1 MNYNEFLMGIK
12 KTTPLM
18 VGVIPFGLAYGIMGA
33 QAGLKFSEITLMSIF
48 VFAGSAQFMAV
59 GMIKEGISF
68 AFIVFST
75 LLINLRH
82 LLMGL
87 SLAPYLNTQ
96 KRRWLYL
103 LAFGMVDE
111 SYASTIN
118 HYQESGSEQGN
129 PYFMVGA
136 ALGMYIFWI
145 GSSVV
150 GGLLGH
156 SIKDPLSWGLDFAMP
171 ATFLSILVLQI
182 KSARMLIVFLVSGI
196 TAIAAY
202 IYIPGKWY
210 IIIATVAATATGA
223 FMELTEESRVANC
236 EKNTSS

>member
-1 MNYNEFLMGIK
+1 MYSKEFFLGIK
-12 KTTPLM
+12 KTMPLM
-18 VGVIPFGLAYGIMGA
+18 VGVIPFGLAYGIMGI
-33 QAGLKFSEITLMSIF
+33 QAGLKLPELTLMSMF

-68 AFIVFST
+68 TLIVIST

-87 SLAPYLNTQ
+87 SLAPYLNRQ
-96 KRRWLYL
+96 KTRWLYL

-118 HYQESGSEQGN
+118 HYKESGSEQGN
-129 PYFMVGA
+129 PFFMFGA
-136 ALGMYIFWI
+136 AFGMYIFWI
-145 GSSVV
+145 GSSLI
-150 GGLLGH
+150 GAILGY

-182 KSARMLIVFLVSGI
+182 KSVRIMTVFFVSGI
-196 TAIAAY
+196 SAVAAN

-210 IIIATVAATATGA
+210 IIIATVVATATGT
-223 FMELTEESRVANC
+223 FMELTEESRVTNC
-236 EKNTSS
+236 EKNTSA